1 MLSVILTA
9 FQFSMKIQKT
19 VLLYGFR
26 KTKKEKTEWIT
37 DRIEIDRPHKSL
49 FE

>member
-26 KTKKEKTEWIT
+26 KTKKEKVANTSK
-37 DRIEIDRPHKSL
+37 IEIDRPHKSL

>member
-26 KTKKEKTEWIT
+26 KTKKEKNGMEHRE
-37 DRIEIDRPHKSL
+37 DRD
-49 FE
+49 